1 MTSRRRRRR
10 TWVVIVG
17 RLEPGGAFE
26 EVEML
31 LEHGAV
37 LRLRLVKGS
46 RLDGAT
52 RLEVVHGK
60 WRV

>member
-1 MTSRRRRRR
+1 MR
-10 TWVVIVG
+10 TWVVVVG
-17 RLEPGGAFE
+17 RLKPCGAFE